1 MTIEIIR
8 PIDNEVICT
17 FEDTCIDWDQLKV
30 ISDDRY
36 MIKCDGKETSYSKLK
51 ENMNVKEATEP
62 NDECNKNYS
71 LAVPGRFVIRCLET
85 GETFNKQ
92 SEAAKHF
99 KIDPAQVS
107 DSIKTGKK
115 RSGYTFCK
123 VQCYDVYA

>member
-8 PIDNEVICT
+8 PIDNEVVCT

-30 ISDDRY
+30 ISDDGY
-36 MIKCDGKETSYSKLK
+36 MIKCGGKKTSYSKLK
-51 ENMNVKEATEP
+51 ETLNVQEDVEHAEP
-62 NDECNKNYS
+62 DKNYS
-71 LAVPGRFVIRCLET
+71 LVVPGRSVIRCLET

-107 DSIKTGKK
+107 DSIKTGRK

-123 VQCYDVYA
+123 VQCYNAYA

>member
-8 PIDNEVICT
+8 PIDNEVVCT
-17 FEDTCIDWDQLKV
+17 FEDTCIDWDQLEV
-30 ISDDRY
+30 ISNDGY
-36 MIKCDGKETSYSKLK
+36 LIKADGKKVS
-51 ENMNVKEATEP
+51 
-62 NDECNKNYS
+62 CNSLRELLSFNKHSNQVNNSEYS
-71 LAVPGRFVIRCLET
+71 LVVPGRFIIKCLET

-123 VQCYDVYA
+123 VQCYNAYA